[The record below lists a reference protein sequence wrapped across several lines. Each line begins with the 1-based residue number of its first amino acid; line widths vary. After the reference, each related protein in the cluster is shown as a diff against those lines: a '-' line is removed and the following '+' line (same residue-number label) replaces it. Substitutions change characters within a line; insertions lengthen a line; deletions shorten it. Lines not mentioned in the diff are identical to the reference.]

1 MQVGF
6 ICPMTEQN
14 VTLEEHCVKCQVEC
28 EPLPLLSAMMDSVRA
43 VEKDV
48 YSTTELL
55 KPRQCLY
62 LERNHPYYTSPDS
75 SLWSVYGTALHS
87 VIEKGLDKYNE
98 PLFKNRYVY
107 EKQFRVKVNGAT
119 LRGTPDLYD
128 TQTKTLWDWKTVKY
142 YFTGKYLIAHK
153 WEESTYM
160 EQLNIYRTFFFPE
173 ATRLKLKLLVR
184 DHNYRL
190 KKECPTASVTVN
202 VPIMDDMDVKWI
214 VGQRLAESMDDQLT
228 GHPPP
233 CEEKDL
239 WNGARCR
246 DYCGGK
252 NFCNQYK
259 EAQDEG
265 TAY

>member
-107 EKQFRVKVNGAT
+107 EKQFRVKINGAT

-142 YFTGKYLIAHK
+142 YYTGKYLIEGK
-153 WEESTYM
+153 WGESTYR
-160 EQLNIYRTFFFPE
+160 EQQNIYRTFFLPE
-173 ATRLKLKLLVR
+173 AKHMKLKLLIR
-184 DHNYRL
+184 DHNSQL
-190 KKECPTASVTVN
+190 KRKGIPEKVTLTVPHLDDDFVKDFVSRRISESV
-202 VPIMDDMDVKWI
+202 
-214 VGQRLAESMDDQLT
+214 ADQIF
-228 GHPPP
+228 GNPPP

-259 EAQDEG
+259 EAQE
-265 TAY
+265 

>member
-1 MQVGF
+1 
-6 ICPMTEQN
+6 
-14 VTLEEHCVKCQVEC
+14 
-28 EPLPLLSAMMDSVRA
+28 
-43 VEKDV
+43 
-48 YSTTELL
+48 
-55 KPRQCLY
+55 
-62 LERNHPYYTSPDS
+62 
-75 SLWSVYGTALHS
+75 
-87 VIEKGLDKYNE
+87 
-98 PLFKNRYVY
+98 
-107 EKQFRVKVNGAT
+107 
-119 LRGTPDLYD
+119 
-128 TQTKTLWDWKTVKY
+128 
-142 YFTGKYLIAHK
+142 
-153 WEESTYM
+153 M

-239 WNGARCR
+239 WNGARCK